1 MISVDNPQGR
11 QDVDRIIAAYERGVG
26 VGQDFQQT
34 NIPYERGSAE
44 EYAFLCGMGYGM
56 DNHGDGIV
64 FEEPLPDMG
73 LLVKARNSDG

>member
-11 QDVDRIIAAYERGVG
+11 QDVDRIIAAYERGIT
-26 VGQDFQQT
+26 VGQDFSQT
-34 NIPYERGSAE
+34 NIPYKRGSAE

-56 DNHGDGIV
+56 NNHGDSV
-64 FEEPLPDMG
+64 MFEEALPDMS